1 VIILFEKNLWKTV
14 RVSTPLFNCILPSS
28 SRNNQE
34 KKTGIGKDLGHQL
47 ACKNG
52 KGEGRILV
60 PISNI

>member
-1 VIILFEKNLWKTV
+1 VSPPRYLIAFFRHHHEII
-14 RVSTPLFNCILPSS
+14 
-28 SRNNQE
+28 
-34 KKTGIGKDLGHQL
+34 KKKKMGIGKDLGHQL